1 MWKEV
6 RDREAGKLPT
16 SAFAS
21 RVRSRRLSALA
32 ICNHKEIISPHHGAV
47 NSLQV
52 DLTEGRYLLSGA
64 SDGSAAIYDI
74 QQATEY
80 EKGLIAKHKS
90 LFVVDKQHGYGH
102 KFAISTVI
110 WYPVDTGLFVT
121 GSFDHYVK
129 VWDTNMAQVVM
140 DFKMPGKV
148 YGTAM
153 SSVAKAH
160 MLIAAGSADV
170 QVRLCDIASGAFT
183 HTLSGHRGGIMNV
196 EWSTSSEWIL
206 MTGGCDGAIRF
217 WDIRRAGCFR
227 ILDQSQSQ
235 FGRRPPFP
243 ERTPTEVVT
252 RTAAA
257 GSSSVNKLIS
267 KKKATL
273 GNGKKQSQAV
283 CKLQNLTT
291 SHTMHKSHPGTASS
305 YSRAT
310 AHFGAVTGLRATRD
324 GLYLLSSGSDSRLR
338 LWDIESGCS
347 ISVNF
352 EATRLQTN
360 KAIQLALSQDSSAV
374 FIPSMSNVKVYDVL
388 SGLNLQTFYGH
399 YDMVNCCYFNMQ
411 DQELYTGSNDRHI
424 LVWSPPSS
432 SFSDMDEEE
441 RKRLNLKADEDNW
454 SQ

>member
-1 MWKEV
+1 
-6 RDREAGKLPT
+6 
-16 SAFAS
+16 
-21 RVRSRRLSALA
+21 
-32 ICNHKEIISPHHGAV
+32 
-47 NSLQV
+47 
-52 DLTEGRYLLSGA
+52 
-64 SDGSAAIYDI
+64 
-74 QQATEY
+74 
-80 EKGLIAKHKS
+80 
-90 LFVVDKQHGYGH
+90 
-102 KFAISTVI
+102 
-110 WYPVDTGLFVT
+110 
-121 GSFDHYVK
+121 
-129 VWDTNMAQVVM
+129 MAQVVM